1 MLYPQNGDGIAAIG
15 FVTSLHA
22 MYRPYS
28 ITQTHSQHQQQ
39 QQHGHRVTSVVSR
52 ISAKQDGTSRVDLR
66 SRHAGAV
73 RENDHVVSSVCLD
86 ANRSVH
92 DSVKV
97 TVKVNG
103 V

>member
-1 MLYPQNGDGIAAIG
+1 MLYPQNGDRIVAIG

-28 ITQTHSQHQQQ
+28 ITQTRSQQQQ

-52 ISAKQDGTSRVDLR
+52 ISAKQDGRSRVDLR
-66 SRHAGAV
+66 SRHADAV

-97 TVKVNG
+97 KVNG